1 MKNYRLTRGRFAP
14 IIDSSTREKEKMS
27 QNTADQIIDLALELF
42 GDDFTDEQLE
52 AAKEIIEAKCE

>member
-1 MKNYRLTRGRFAP
+1 
-14 IIDSSTREKEKMS
+14 MS

-52 AAKEIIEAKCE
+52 AVKEIIEAKCE